1 MTQELAERDFFRGH
15 CVYERE
21 AAVVVRNRSVE
32 IDNPFLDEGHHRRR
46 RRYLKRRAGTKRA
59 SRIVLQDNV
68 ALDHHNR
75 GKGRNAARPLHE
87 IGKCFAGALINR
99 CHSRRKIGA

>member
-46 RRYLKRRAGTKRA
+46 RRYLKRRAGTKAGEPHCAPGQCGPRP
-59 SRIVLQDNV
+59 S
-68 ALDHHNR
+68 HR